1 MKIISCHILPAFI
14 LLMLCFVPAQANE
27 KLEKVSVQLN
37 WVYQYECAGFIAAI
51 EQGYY
56 REAGLDVELREY
68 KPGLDVIDEVMSR
81 QANYGINNS
90 SIVIVDGRIVPTVLL
105 ATYLQQSPLV
115 FVASSDIK
123 NPKGF
128 IGRRLMGTAD
138 ELKYSSLALLMDH
151 FDINRDN
158 TEMLEH
164 TFNVDEFVEH
174 RVDIMS
180 AFRSNQLYELDKR
193 GIKYNIFDPA
203 DYGFYMSAVNVFSS
217 RDEALGFPERTQKF
231 IDASNRGWAYALDH
245 TDEMIDL
252 IYDKYSQRKSKAALA
267 YEANIIRGMMMLDFF
282 PIGQANKD
290 LTLRALKQLKQNKRL
305 NADEFLGTFLFKD
318 LVQKHSDTIEW
329 TARERNYME
338 EKQKIT
344 MCVDPEWLPLE
355 AIREGNH
362 IGIAADVFDLFQ
374 KRLPIPI
381 TLVNTQT
388 WVESLEKAKAREC
401 DIFSLASETPDR
413 KHYMDF
419 TSSYLDL
426 PIVMVTRMDKPFIET
441 IEQVKKEKIGIVSG
455 YAFTELLRNKIKGIH
470 IVEVASLHEG
480 LKQVENGNLYG
491 YIDNLMVI
499 SPLIQKQFTGL
510 LKISARLDEDL
521 KLAVGTRNDE
531 PVLQDI
537 FEKLVSH
544 IKEKELQGIYNNWIS
559 VEYQKGFDYR
569 LFWEIM
575 IGVFAVAAM
584 SLFYSYKLQK
594 HNKKLREISVTDPL
608 TRLYNRFKI
617 NKILALQYAS
627 LLRYG
632 NDCGIIFLDI
642 DYFKKVND
650 MHGHTVGD
658 DILVEFSNVLKNN
671 VREMDAVGRWGG
683 EEFLIVCPNIGI
695 ISTEKMTQKLLQ
707 KICTHSFSHGLTLS
721 ASFGVGSLRQELS
734 VVENIEHVDKALY
747 QAKSSGRGRIE
758 IADHF
763 SLADAGERIRR
774 PKCANFSY

>member
-329 TARERNYME
+329 TARERKYME

-381 TLVNTQT
+381 TLVKTQT

-455 YAFTELLRNKIKGIH
+455 YAFTELLRNKIKDIH

-531 PVLQDI
+531 PVLQGI

-544 IKEKELQGIYNNWIS
+544 IKEKQLQGIYNNWIS

-575 IGVFAVAAM
+575 IGVFAVVAM
-584 SLFYSYKLQK
+584 SLLYSYKLQQ

-747 QAKSSGRGRIE
+747 QAKSLGRGRIE

-763 SLADAGERIRR
+763 SLADAG
-774 PKCANFSY
+774 

>member
-747 QAKSSGRGRIE
+747 QAKSLGRGRIE

-763 SLADAGERIRR
+763 SLADAG
-774 PKCANFSY
+774 

>member
-1 MKIISCHILPAFI
+1 
-14 LLMLCFVPAQANE
+14 
-27 KLEKVSVQLN
+27 
-37 WVYQYECAGFIAAI
+37 
-51 EQGYY
+51 
-56 REAGLDVELREY
+56 
-68 KPGLDVIDEVMSR
+68 
-81 QANYGINNS
+81 
-90 SIVIVDGRIVPTVLL
+90 
-105 ATYLQQSPLV
+105 
-115 FVASSDIK
+115 
-123 NPKGF
+123 
-128 IGRRLMGTAD
+128 
-138 ELKYSSLALLMDH
+138 
-151 FDINRDN
+151 
-158 TEMLEH
+158 
-164 TFNVDEFVEH
+164 
-174 RVDIMS
+174 
-180 AFRSNQLYELDKR
+180 
-193 GIKYNIFDPA
+193 
-203 DYGFYMSAVNVFSS
+203 
-217 RDEALGFPERTQKF
+217 
-231 IDASNRGWAYALDH
+231 
-245 TDEMIDL
+245 
-252 IYDKYSQRKSKAALA
+252 
-267 YEANIIRGMMMLDFF
+267 
-282 PIGQANKD
+282 
-290 LTLRALKQLKQNKRL
+290 
-305 NADEFLGTFLFKD
+305 
-318 LVQKHSDTIEW
+318 
-329 TARERNYME
+329 
-338 EKQKIT
+338 
-344 MCVDPEWLPLE
+344 
-355 AIREGNH
+355 
-362 IGIAADVFDLFQ
+362 
-374 KRLPIPI
+374 
-381 TLVNTQT
+381 
-388 WVESLEKAKAREC
+388 
-401 DIFSLASETPDR
+401 
-413 KHYMDF
+413 
-419 TSSYLDL
+419 
-426 PIVMVTRMDKPFIET
+426 
-441 IEQVKKEKIGIVSG
+441 
-455 YAFTELLRNKIKGIH
+455 
-470 IVEVASLHEG
+470 
-480 LKQVENGNLYG
+480 
-491 YIDNLMVI
+491 MVI

-544 IKEKELQGIYNNWIS
+544 IKEKQLQGIYNNWIS

-575 IGVFAVAAM
+575 IGVFAVVAM
-584 SLFYSYKLQK
+584 SLLYSYKLQQ

-608 TRLYNRFKI
+608 TRLYNLFKI

-747 QAKSSGRGRIE
+747 QAKSLGRGRIE

>member
-381 TLVNTQT
+381 TLVKTQT

-455 YAFTELLRNKIKGIH
+455 YAFTELLRNKIKDIH

-747 QAKSSGRGRIE
+747 QAKSLGRGRIE

-763 SLADAGERIRR
+763 SLADAG
-774 PKCANFSY
+774 

>member
-231 IDASNRGWAYALDH
+231 IDASNRGWAYAFDH

-329 TARERNYME
+329 TARERKYME

-455 YAFTELLRNKIKGIH
+455 YAFTELLRNKIKDIH

-531 PVLQDI
+531 PVLQGI

-544 IKEKELQGIYNNWIS
+544 IKEKQLQGIYNNWIS

-575 IGVFAVAAM
+575 IGVFAVVAM
-584 SLFYSYKLQK
+584 SLLYSYKLQQ

-747 QAKSSGRGRIE
+747 QAKSLGRGRIE

-763 SLADAGERIRR
+763 SLADAG
-774 PKCANFSY
+774 

>member
-1 MKIISCHILPAFI
+1 
-14 LLMLCFVPAQANE
+14 
-27 KLEKVSVQLN
+27 
-37 WVYQYECAGFIAAI
+37 
-51 EQGYY
+51 
-56 REAGLDVELREY
+56 VELREY

-90 SIVIVDGRIVPTVLL
+90 SIVIVDGRIVSTVLL

-115 FVASSDIK
+115 FVTSFDIK
-123 NPKGF
+123 NPKDF

-158 TEMLEH
+158 TEMVEH
-164 TFNVDEFVEH
+164 TFNIDDFVEH

-193 GIKYNIFDPA
+193 GIKYNIFNPA

-217 RDEALGFPERTQKF
+217 RDEVLGFSERTQKF

-245 TDEMIDL
+245 TDELIDL
-252 IYDKYSQRKSKAALA
+252 IYDKYSQRKSKVALA
-267 YEANIIRGMMMLDFF
+267 YEANITREMMLLDFF

-455 YAFTELLRNKIKGIH
+455 YAFAESLRNKIKGIH

-747 QAKSSGRGRIE
+747 QAKSLGRGRIE

-763 SLADAGERIRR
+763 SLADAG
-774 PKCANFSY
+774 

>member
-329 TARERNYME
+329 TARERKYME

-381 TLVNTQT
+381 TLVKTQT

-455 YAFTELLRNKIKGIH
+455 YAFTELLRNKIKDIH

-584 SLFYSYKLQK
+584 SLFYSYKLQQ

-747 QAKSSGRGRIE
+747 QAKSLGRGRIE

-763 SLADAGERIRR
+763 SLADAG
-774 PKCANFSY
+774 

>member
-329 TARERNYME
+329 TARERKYME

-381 TLVNTQT
+381 TLVKTQT

-455 YAFTELLRNKIKGIH
+455 YAFTELLRNKIKDIH